1 TGRRPPR
8 RARFPPTNPPRP
20 ARPGDIENPQLPI
33 CRQQTRLLPTDRQL
47 VIFNESGTVWSDWI
61 RRWETGAQGLPQ
73 ACLQAP
79 GIVLLLPAGSN

>member
-1 TGRRPPR
+1 LRPV
-8 RARFPPTNPPRP
+8 P
-20 ARPGDIENPQLPI
+20 AAEA
-33 CRQQTRLLPTDRQL
+33 QQAGLLPTDRQL